1 MSIEITIKGNSL
13 KDCHDK
19 ILSMAAEIGFD
30 KGGKDEAVVYIEEP
44 VDAVKFSQQAGRAE
58 RNNPIVAIVKEDEGP
73 KADVEAPKR
82 RRRTK
87 AEIEADNA
95 KSNSEPIATTIPDIP
110 VPPVMSTPVV
120 PTADVKV
127 EMPQAPVFA
136 VPAAPVAPVVPTF
149 IDTKSFQYFTE
160 NFVTIMSDL
169 IIQGK
174 INEAWVEK
182 YKPVFNGAEMIDWLT
197 YPDQLKNLHGFFLQN
212 GLV

>member
-44 VDAVKFSQQAGRAE
+44 VDAVKFRGV
-58 RNNPIVAIVKEDEGP
+58 NPVTIVKEDEGP

-127 EMPQAPVFA
+127 DMPQAPVFA